1 MAIVDRFIA
10 GVQVWDSASLKG
22 SFSQRVGA
30 ADARAYVAAANQAAR
45 DATDVGLL
53 LITALDMTA
62 SHGANHYTKWFLNAD
77 FVNDAATPEPKD
89 DQLYR
94 SNSVKITYV
103 TTNAGL
109 PVLESTYVPM
119 RRDDFTLF
127 GSNPV
132 QIDFSGAGAA
142 LDFATDLIAT
152 GLSSY
157 GTAITSVVEMSLN
170 DE

>member
-1 MAIVDRFIA
+1 MAIVERFIA
-10 GVQVWDSASLKG
+10 GVQVWDSATLLG

-30 ADARAYVAAANQAAR
+30 ADARLYLAAANQAAR

-62 SHGANHYTKWFLNAD
+62 THGANHYKKWFLNAD
-77 FVNDAATPEPKD
+77 FINDAATPEPKD
-89 DQLYR
+89 DQWYR
-94 SNSVKITYV
+94 SNSVKVTYV
-103 TTNAGL
+103 TTQGGI
-109 PVLESTYVPM
+109 PVQESTHIPM

-132 QIDFSGAGAA
+132 QIDFTSAGFAK
-142 LDFATDLIAT
+142 DFADDLIAT

-157 GTAITSVVEMSLN
+157 GTAITSVVEMTLN